1 MDKVLCFLS
10 AADKDDLNSNHNDN
24 DGNNI
29 IFTIKYTSFHVLAV
43 TLLARD
49 NQK

>member
-10 AADKDDLNSNHNDN
+10 AADNDDLNSNHNDN

-29 IFTIKYTSFHVLAV
+29 IFTIKCTSFHVFV
-43 TLLARD
+43 FTLLGRD